1 LSDSAEFAGVRVF
14 WGRTGIPVCLNPAD
28 RKRLQMIVD
37 DRNRPQECVRRARI
51 VLATAA
57 TKGEV
62 RSKAGLTRRRSPSG
76 ELRD

>member
-1 LSDSAEFAGVRVF
+1 
-14 WGRTGIPVCLNPAD
+14 LNPAD